1 MFRLEIGI
9 TLSAVLAGA
18 AAPTILVIDDSVAV
32 RQLTAGVLRREGFVV
47 LEAGNGRE
55 GLNTALREHPD
66 VILCDIH
73 MPVLDGWDVVREAR
87 NCESLGTTPVLM
99 LTSDNDRVSVR
110 RAMAA
115 GADDY
120 LTKPWTQ
127 SELLSAVSSLL
138 QRACRH
144 RADAERSQEQLR
156 SAVLATIPH
165 ELRTP
170 MVSILG
176 ATELLMTR
184 RDRYPPERV
193 QSLLEDVHRSAKA
206 LARTISRMMDWAEL
220 SAGRGSQ
227 DGGDTEHQLDIA
239 HAVQAVLAEPA
250 FAAEVQAV
258 LKVPPEIVS
267 GVFAGHTVQA
277 RLEPGHVKCHPSDF
291 QKILT
296 ELLVNA
302 LRFSKPGRPVGVT
315 GKALGPEA
323 YQLEIANLGVA
334 MPEKFLAQIGALS
347 QADRDVHEQQGMG
360 LGLAIAQLAAKRNGA
375 MLQVTRFDGLPTVV
389 RVTFL
394 RQGVEQQGLF

>member
-1 MFRLEIGI
+1 M
-9 TLSAVLAGA
+9 SAVLAGTQV
-18 AAPTILVIDDSVAV
+18 PTILVVDDSTAM

-47 LEAGNGRE
+47 LEAADGRE
-55 GLNTALREHPD
+55 GLDSALREQPD

-73 MPVLDGWDVVREAR
+73 MPVLDGWDLVREAR
-87 NCESLGTTPVLM
+87 GSESLATTPVLM
-99 LTSDNDRVSVR
+99 LTSDSDRVSVR

-127 SELLSAVSSLL
+127 AELLSAVSSLL
-138 QRACRH
+138 EKARRH
-144 RADAERSQEQLR
+144 KADAERAQEHLR

-176 ATELLMTR
+176 STELLLTR
-184 RDRYPPERV
+184 RDRYTPERV
-193 QSLLEDVHRSAKA
+193 QGILEDVHRSAKA

-220 SAGRGSQ
+220 SASHTHGSP
-227 DGGDTEHQLDIA
+227 GGVSHRLDIG
-239 HAVQAVLAEPA
+239 HAVSELLASQA
-250 FAAEVQAV
+250 FRQEVQAV
-258 LKVPPEIVS
+258 LKVATDSES
-267 GVFAGHTVQA
+267 GVFAGHAVQV
-277 RLEPGHVKCHPSDF
+277 RMEPGHIQCWGPDC

-315 GKALGPEA
+315 GKPLGQEA

-334 MPEKFLAQIGALS
+334 MPEKFMAQIGALS
-347 QADRDVHEQQGMG
+347 QADREVHEQQGMG
-360 LGLAIAQLAAKRNGA
+360 LGLAISQLAARRNGA
-375 MLQVTRFDGLPTVV
+375 LLQVARFDGMPTVM
-389 RVTFL
+389 RLTFL
-394 RQGVEQQGLF
+394 QHGVEQKNLF